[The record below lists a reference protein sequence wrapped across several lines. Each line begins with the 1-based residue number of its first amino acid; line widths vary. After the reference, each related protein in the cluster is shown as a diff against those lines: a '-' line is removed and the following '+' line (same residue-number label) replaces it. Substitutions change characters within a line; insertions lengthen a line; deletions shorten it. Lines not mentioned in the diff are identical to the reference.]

1 MSRDSCDIYQ
11 GNNILNSRP
20 LGVWSSKYS
29 GFVTYTFLLSF
40 IFWRYLHSLI
50 TDSSGSRKS
59 ISNFDSLDIKG
70 WDPYSFGGH
79 FGHQRRQ
86 DAMAFYWSLSSPL
99 VLVFFLG
106 FIHFWPCTAAAG
118 KLHCVARLITKVV
131 KCLKKCL
138 ISPSYFLFRV
148 ITITF
153 WYSQQRSQKYRF
165 EPKQHK
171 VNMLPIGLARL
182 VVK

>member
-1 MSRDSCDIYQ
+1 
-11 GNNILNSRP
+11 
-20 LGVWSSKYS
+20 
-29 GFVTYTFLLSF
+29 
-40 IFWRYLHSLI
+40 
-50 TDSSGSRKS
+50 
-59 ISNFDSLDIKG
+59 
-70 WDPYSFGGH
+70 
-79 FGHQRRQ
+79 
-86 DAMAFYWSLSSPL
+86 MAFYWSLSSPL

-171 VNMLPIGLARL
+171 VNMLPIGLTRL
-182 VVK
+182 VVKYKPLWCKFPLWKTGSVNPFKNRHATLIVDEFCGDLKLPYISSNNALTRYESRHALRS